1 MLLITEPDPDDA
13 GEIFFVQRQ
22 TWHESYT
29 HEISHEEIEHRF
41 ADAPERIEAM
51 KERIAEENPEEKFF
65 VAREPDTAKI
75 VGFISMTKQPEN
87 EIRSLYVLDRY
98 KSRGIGSQLIKEGF
112 RWFGNEEIVVH
123 VSTEPEN
130 KPVLRFYRKKGFRPI
145 RSLPSEECAPFE
157 MMEMRRKPQ
166 K

>member
-1 MLLITEPDPDDA
+1 MLLIEEPDPDDA

-29 HEISHEEIEHRF
+29 HEISHEEIEQRF

-51 KERIAEENPEEKFF
+51 KERIAEEKFF
-65 VAREPDTAKI
+65 VAREPDTHKI

-87 EIRSLYVLDRY
+87 EIRSLYVLDNF
-98 KSRGIGSQLIKEGF
+98 KSKGIGSQLIKEGF

-130 KPVLRFYRKKGFRPI
+130 KPVIRFYRKKGFRPI
-145 RSLPSEECAPFE
+145 CSLPSEERAPFE
-157 MMEMRRKPQ
+157 MMKMRRKSR
-166 K
+166 KK